1 MKSSFFGIILLSI
14 IAISTVKIQA
24 QGPPIYTG
32 TPILLGLDGG
42 GVRTFGKYI
51 SKENA
56 TAYVQPIAIPY
67 NITAKLQ
74 VGAIVPFVRKS
85 PDGLAANS
93 GVGDVMAFA
102 KYLLIQKDGS
112 GKTFRLMA
120 RVKETFPT
128 AKTNEMPALG
138 SGAYQTDVG
147 LVGGYISTKIGI
159 YGEVGYNFTSDH
171 LPDNLIYNLAVGL
184 PLLPQQYPPKQLN
197 VFLEFTGNYATSVKL
212 NSLFIA
218 PGIQAILGR
227 RLLFESGIQLPLT
240 QDVPDGQ
247 KTNFIFLLGTRILIF

>member
-1 MKSSFFGIILLSI
+1 MKPTFWGIFLLAIFILR
-14 IAISTVKIQA
+14 TVKMQA

-42 GVRTFGKYI
+42 GIRTFGKYI

-56 TAYVQPIAIPY
+56 TAHVQPIAIPY
-67 NITAKLQ
+67 NFTAKLQ
-74 VGAIVPFVRKS
+74 VGTIVPFVRKS
-85 PDGLAANS
+85 PDGLGANS
-93 GVGDVMAFA
+93 GLGDVVAFA
-102 KYLLIQKDGS
+102 KYLLFQKDGS
-112 GKTFRLMA
+112 GKTFRVMA

-128 AKTNEMPALG
+128 AKKDEMPALG

-147 LVGGYISTKIGI
+147 LVGGYVSTKIGL
-159 YGEVGYNFTSDH
+159 YGEVGYNFTSDN

-197 VFLEFTGNYATSVKL
+197 VFLEFTGNHVTSQKQ
-212 NSLFIA
+212 NTLFIA

-247 KTNFIFLLGTRILIF
+247 KTNFIFLLGTRVLIF